1 MTVTLMMS
9 DQIKGLVD
17 PLVTGLATRLA
28 LVPRQVSKKVGIGFA
43 SFHMNT
49 PVASKKSARSAVT

>member
-17 PLVTGLATRLA
+17 PLVIGLVTRLA
-28 LVPRQVSKKVGIGFA
+28 LVPKQVSKKVGIGFA
-43 SFHMNT
+43 
-49 PVASKKSARSAVT
+49 

>member
-28 LVPRQVSKKVGIGFA
+28 LVPRQASKKIGIGFA
-43 SFHMNT
+43 SLHMNT

>member
-28 LVPRQVSKKVGIGFA
+28 LALRQASKKVGIGFA
-43 SFHMNT
+43 LTHMKT
-49 PVASKKSARSAVT
+49 TVASKNRARSAVT